1 MRRSIYTFLAVV
13 FCLFLMPWGYD
24 FLSAEI
30 VNGIAC
36 KVGVDIITMN
46 ELDTAYD
53 QVRQRASL
61 FGVPA
66 PAKREVLNGLIDNLL
81 IEQEAERRGV
91 VVTASE
97 LDEIIEDVKRQ
108 NNFTD
113 EEFQAQ
119 LDQEG
124 LTIDELREQYRSEII
139 RTRLV
144 NYFVTGSDF
153 EPTEEETR
161 DFYDDPANRRL
172 FRTPATIALSQIY
185 LPVGEDLSYQEA
197 LRLKEQASLVAA
209 EAAASGDFEELVMEY
224 SAAASK
230 EQNRG
235 NLGSF
240 TQEQLLSF
248 MNPQD
253 VALLFSLDPGEV
265 SSPIRMQDG
274 YYIFKVNAK
283 TESNQLTYE
292 ESRVRIKSYLLKIS
306 GEERLREWLEEERAA
321 TRIQIVVNM
330 E

>member
-1 MRRSIYTFLAVV
+1 MRRSIYLFLAVV
-13 FCLFLMPWGYD
+13 FCMFLMPWGYVL
-24 FLSAEI
+24 LSAEI
-30 VNGIAC
+30 INGIAC
-36 KVGVDIITMN
+36 KVGADIITMN

-53 QVRQRASL
+53 QMRQRANL
-61 FGVPA
+61 LGVPA
-66 PAKREVLNGLIDNLL
+66 PAKQEVLEGLIDNLL

-91 VVTASE
+91 VVTGSE
-97 LDEIIEDVKRQ
+97 LDEIIEDVKKQ

-124 LTIDELREQYRSEII
+124 LTLDELREQYRSEII

-144 NYFVTGSDF
+144 NYFVTGLES
-153 EPTEEETR
+153 EPTEEEIR
-161 DFYDDPANRRL
+161 SFYDNPQNRRL

-185 LPVGEDLSYQEA
+185 LPVGENLSYQEA
-197 LRLKEQASLVAA
+197 VQLKEQAGLIAA
-209 EAAASGDFEELVMEY
+209 EAAVNGDFEELVMKY

-253 VALLFSLDPGEV
+253 VALLFSLNPGEV

-283 TESNQLTYE
+283 TESTQLAYE
-292 ESRVRIKSYLLKIS
+292 ESRERIKSYLLKMR
-306 GEERLREWLEEERAA
+306 GEERLRKWLEEERAA